1 MWKAKKLDRHI
12 MEFRPQQPNHSFD
25 NLFWTE
31 LRWRLVNTLNP
42 STHPT
47 FLIINV
53 SGFDDLEMNLI
64 RAIVFSDELWNHPS
78 LGMAFFTSENPH
90 PYHRSWLKML
100 SVAQERTQ
108 ITKLQTTQS
117 VNEAQEC
124 VDVVLRYL
132 SDRTTTTTQTL
143 RITHV

>member
-1 MWKAKKLDRHI
+1 MWKAKKLDQHT

-25 NLFWTE
+25 NMFWTE
-31 LRWRLVNTLNP
+31 LRWRLVNTLNA
-42 STHPT
+42 STTPC

-64 RAIVFSDELWNHPS
+64 RAIVFSDELWNHS
-78 LGMAFFTSENPH
+78 RLAMAFFTSENPH

-100 SVAQERTQ
+100 GVAQERTQ

-143 RITHV
+143 RITRV